1 MAQLKKRDLSG
12 KERVDLLNSLNEA
25 LQDWGTETYH
35 EVSFDL
41 WTIFD
46 SSGHPPYEGGV
57 MKWPTYLRRD
67 FAHWYRLQRW
77 HELNEDLP
85 TTDGLPTIEDLQ

>member
-12 KERVDLLNSLNEA
+12 KERLELLNDLSISLA
-25 LQDWGTETYH
+25 DWGTY
-35 EVSFDL
+35 VFDDISFDL

-46 SSGHPPYEGGV
+46 SSGQLPYAGGL
-57 MKWPTYLRRD
+57 MDQPTYIRKD

-77 HELNEDLP
+77 HELNEELP
-85 TTDGLPTIEDLQ
+85 STDGVPTIDEFF